1 MVLNYANGK
10 IYKLVSDH
18 DEQFYV
24 GSTIQKLCQRKTQHF
39 CKSKNPKEMGRLV
52 YQHFNATG
60 WQNVR
65 IILIETYPCNSVE
78 ELVKRERSW
87 YESLKPTLNS
97 RFPQMDKQEYAGRY
111 RQENRELCN
120 ARTVRSQQKEV
131 DCDYCSI
138 VLKAAYF
145 FKQMAKFHYNLATKT
160 QKERYARNLES
171 KKKYYAENKDHHS
184 EVSRLYRERTKEEV
198 SARNKL
204 KAKCLLCNKEMRKN
218 SIHRHIPTV
227 HKELSTVQQAL
238 D

>member
-24 GSTIQKLCQRKTQHF
+24 GSTIPKLCQRKTQHV

-52 YQHFNATG
+52 YQHFDAIG

-78 ELVKRERSW
+78 ELVKRQRYW

-120 ARTVRSQQKEV
+120 EGQSGHSRRRWIVN
-131 DCDYCSI
+131 I
-138 VLKAAYF
+138 VLLCLK
-145 FKQMAKFHYNLATKT
+145 LPISSSTW
-160 QKERYARNLES
+160 RNFI
-171 KKKYYAENKDHHS
+171 
-184 EVSRLYRERTKEEV
+184 
-198 SARNKL
+198 
-204 KAKCLLCNKEMRKN
+204 M
-218 SIHRHIPTV
+218 I
-227 HKELSTVQQAL
+227 
-238 D
+238 